1 MIKVLF
7 LIEHMK
13 MGGAENV
20 LQNLVNHLDPAKFDV
35 TVQTIWPHNAAGQ
48 FRESIH
54 LRSCY
59 KTRNRWTE
67 LLMRI
72 EAQLKLT
79 YSRRI
84 QDDYDIECAFLE
96 FAPTKIL
103 AASTN
108 RRAKKVAW
116 VHCDLR
122 KVEEDTGTNVGLCAP
137 WYQKYDH
144 VVCVADQVRESFR
157 KLFGDGIPSSVI
169 HNVIDDDRVCRLSQH
184 PVESIDDSGKKSVV
198 TLGRLESPKNYE
210 GLLRI
215 HKRLVA
221 EGFSYNLLIL
231 GKGILQAKLEQYIQ
245 ENNLQDSVK
254 MLGYIDNP
262 YPYLKNADFLVCSS
276 KYEGFSTFITEGLI
290 LGKAIVTTNC
300 SGMKEQ
306 LGESEFGM
314 ITPND
319 EESLYQGMKEMLS
332 NDSLRKHYEEMAT
345 QRGRLFSAQHLV
357 HETEEFLLSLV
368 KKTLT

>member
-1 MIKVLF
+1 MVKVLF

-20 LQNLVNHLDPAKFDV
+20 LCNLVNNLDPQKFDI
-35 TVQTIWPHNAAGQ
+35 TVQSIWPNDNQQQ
-48 FRESIH
+48 FRPGVH

-59 KTRNRWTE
+59 QKHSKWTDW
-67 LLMRI
+67 LMRI

-79 YSRRI
+79 YPLRI
-84 QDDYDIECAFLE
+84 RDDYDIECAFLE

-108 RRAKKVAW
+108 RKAKKVAW
-116 VHCDLR
+116 VHCDLL
-122 KVEEDTGTNVGLCAP
+122 KVAEDTGSNVECCAR
-137 WYQKYDH
+137 WYQKYDR
-144 VVCVADQVRESFR
+144 VVCVAEKVKESYQH
-157 KLFGDGIPSSVI
+157 LFGDNPSSVVI
-169 HNVIDDDRVCRLSQH
+169 HNVIDDDRIRRLSHQ
-184 PVESIDDSGKKSVV
+184 PADLGNDNGKQSVV

-215 HKRLVA
+215 HKRLLS
-221 EGFSYNLLIL
+221 EGFRYNLLIL
-231 GKGILQAKLEQYIQ
+231 GKGFLQAKLEQYIR

-254 MLGYIDNP
+254 MPGYIDNP
-262 YPYLKNADFLVCSS
+262 YPYLKNADLLVCSS

-290 LGKAIVTTNC
+290 LGKAIVTTDC

-306 LGESEFGM
+306 LGESEFGL

-319 EESLYQGMKEMLS
+319 EEALYQGMKRMLS
-332 NDSLRKHYEEMAT
+332 DDSLRKHYEEKALL
-345 QRGRLFSAQHLV
+345 RGRLFSAQHLV
-357 HETEEFLLSLV
+357 RETEEFLLSLV
-368 KKTLT
+368 KET